1 MNKNGSKAIF
11 SKNAVKV
18 LEKRYLRKDEEGN
31 VIESPE
37 EMLWRVALSV
47 AEAEK
52 TWNQDPEKRAA
63 EFFEIM
69 ACLRFLPNSPTLMN
83 AGTHLGQ
90 LSACFVL
97 PVGDSME
104 EIFDTLKATALV
116 HKSGGGTGFNFS
128 QIRPAGDR
136 VRSTSGV
143 ASGPISFMELFN
155 EATEVIKQG
164 GMRRGANMGILEVS
178 HPDIF
183 DFIRAKTSRGRLS
196 NFNLSVGVTDS
207 FMQAVKEQADWE
219 LRNPRTGMAVSTV
232 KAAELF
238 DLLVESAWATGDPG
252 VVFLDRIN
260 EDNPTPQVGRIDSTN
275 PCGEQPLLPYESCN
289 LGSINLVRFLDGR
302 GEFDWQALGKGV
314 ETAVRFLDDV
324 IEMNHYPLP
333 MIGEMTRR
341 NRKIGLGVMGWAE
354 VLFEKGIA
362 YGSSESLDLAA
373 QVMSFI
379 QSRGHAASEALAEER
394 GCFPNWEGS
403 LWEKKGR
410 KMRNATVTTVAPTGT
425 LSILA
430 ECSSGIEPVFGL
442 AYQRRTFETET
453 LNVVNG
459 ILLRKLEKGGLMRPG
474 LVEAISDSGSLRNLD
489 LPEEFKRVFQTA
501 HEIPFEDHVRM
512 QAAFQKYTDNAV
524 SKTINFPNNAGLED
538 IRRAFWL
545 AYESGCKGLTVY
557 RDRCKE
563 TQVLYTGLQEKTEP
577 EKGEG
582 KTVPRRRP
590 AMLRGT
596 TVKILTAFG
605 NLYLTVNEMD
615 SKPFEVF
622 ATLGK
627 SGKDTQAHTEALG
640 RLISLALR
648 SGVPV
653 EEVVSQLKG
662 IGGSQPVWEEDGI
675 ILSLPDAIARGLE
688 KAGGFKVEEATSEM
702 CPSCGSALIHSE
714 GCTRCRSCDFSKCD

>member
-1 MNKNGSKAIF
+1 MKADGKNAVF
-11 SKNAVKV
+11 SKNAIKV

-31 VIESPE
+31 VLETPE
-37 EMLWRVALSV
+37 EMLWRVATSV
-47 AEAEK
+47 AAAEEA
-52 TWNQDPEKRAA
+52 WNQDQEKRAA
-63 EFFEIM
+63 EFYEIM
-69 ACLRFLPNSPTLMN
+69 ASLQFLPNSPTLMN
-83 AGTHLGQ
+83 AGSELGQ

-97 PVGDSME
+97 PIGDSME

-128 QIRPAGDR
+128 RIRPAGDR

-155 EATEVIKQG
+155 EATEVVKQG
-164 GMRRGANMGILEVS
+164 GMRRGANMGILEVT

-183 DFIRAKTSRGRLS
+183 DFIRAKTARGRLS
-196 NFNLSVGVTDS
+196 NFNLSVGVPDS
-207 FMQAVKEQADWE
+207 FMRAVKEDSDWE
-219 LRNPRTGMAVSTV
+219 LRNPRTGKAVSTV
-232 KAAELF
+232 KAAEIF
-238 DLLVESAWATGDPG
+238 DLLVQSAWATGDPG
-252 VVFLDRIN
+252 LVFLDRIN
-260 EDNPTPQVGRIDSTN
+260 EKNPTPHIGRIDSTN

-289 LGSINLVRFLDGR
+289 LGSINLVRFLGIGGD
-302 GEFDWQALGKGV
+302 FDWEALARTI

-333 MIGEMTRR
+333 AIGEMSRK
-341 NRKIGLGVMGWAE
+341 NRKIGLGIMGWAE

-362 YGSSESLDLAA
+362 YGSRESLELAEE
-373 QVMSFI
+373 VMSFI
-379 QSRGHAASEALAEER
+379 QSKGHAASEALAEER
-394 GCFPNWEGS
+394 GCFPNWKGS
-403 LWEKKGR
+403 LWEKLGK
-410 KMRNATVTTVAPTGT
+410 KMRNATVTTIAPTGT

-430 ECSSGIEPVFGL
+430 DCSSGIEPVFAL
-442 AYQRRTFETET
+442 AYQRKTFETET

-459 ILLRKLEKGGLMRPG
+459 ILLRKLEEAGLMRPG
-474 LVEAISDSGSLRNLD
+474 LIEAIGESGSLKGLD
-489 LPEEFKRVFQTA
+489 LPENFKRVFLTS
-501 HEIPFEDHVRM
+501 HEIHFEDHVRM

-524 SKTINFPNNAGLED
+524 SKTINFPNEAGLEE
-538 IRRAFWL
+538 IRQAFWL
-545 AYESGCKGLTVY
+545 AFDSGCKGITVY

-563 TQVLYTGLQEKTEP
+563 NQVLYPGLKEKAVPAQTEA
-577 EKGEG
+577 

-596 TVKILTAFG
+596 TVKIPTAFG

-615 SKPFEVF
+615 SRPFEVF

-688 KAGGFKVEEATSEM
+688 KAGGFKVEESTVEM
-702 CPSCGSALIHSE
+702 CPCCGSSLIHSE